1 MKPDTSTSQ
10 RRRHAREM
18 AVKILYEIEVGKLT
32 HEEAR
37 QRIRRRLRQAE
48 TRDLALGLVNQ
59 TLENIAKIDKI
70 LGEVAENWDVSRMA
84 ALDRSILRLGTAEIV
99 WSDVPAKVAINEAIE
114 IAKRFST
121 EDSGR
126 FVNGILD
133 RVARIKSEIRDNI

>member
-1 MKPDTSTSQ
+1 
-10 RRRHAREM
+10 M

-70 LGEVAENWDVSRMA
+70 VGEVAENWDLSRMA

-133 RVARIKSEIRDNI
+133 RVARMKSEIRDNI